1 MTAVSFLMKI
11 HRLQFSIVFLILSNL
26 LVFQI
31 AFLQGQQWK
40 SVASSSTTIAETA
53 TFAERQINPVY
64 DANPLPSIR
73 VVDPSRETI
82 YGGQGDKPHLGG
94 FVDVDMHGLSP
105 ATWTFMVETIGV
117 KSVIDIGCGRGIS
130 TSWFVL
136 HGVEAL
142 CVEGSHDALEKTMLP
157 DPSTQMV
164 EHDFSRGPWWPAKT
178 YDAVWCVEFLEHVG
192 RNFHKNYLPTF
203 RKAAFI
209 FVTHSTWGGWHHVE
223 VHDEEWW
230 ITRFEMYGFKYSERL
245 TKKVKYIAQSE
256 KSMSSSIQ
264 GAKDGKYNSQH
275 VWLHMM
281 VFINPEVAGLPQHAH
296 LMAEQGCF
304 KATIK
309 DKEGNRISVNRECG
323 TGRNNAEES
332 KLPEEFKPIW
342 IDEPEKK
349 RKEWEEWVNKHIN
362 LQNKTA

>member
-53 TFAERQINPVY
+53 TFAERQISPVY

-178 YDAVWCVEFLEHVG
+178 YDAVWCVEFLEHVSW
-192 RNFHKNYLPTF
+192 KNGTMLF
-203 RKAAFI
+203 CLLR
-209 FVTHSTWGGWHHVE
+209 
-223 VHDEEWW
+223 
-230 ITRFEMYGFKYSERL
+230 RL
-245 TKKVKYIAQSE
+245 HRSHT
-256 KSMSSSIQ
+256 
-264 GAKDGKYNSQH
+264 N
-275 VWLHMM
+275 
-281 VFINPEVAGLPQHAH
+281 
-296 LMAEQGCF
+296 
-304 KATIK
+304 
-309 DKEGNRISVNRECG
+309 
-323 TGRNNAEES
+323 
-332 KLPEEFKPIW
+332 
-342 IDEPEKK
+342 
-349 RKEWEEWVNKHIN
+349 
-362 LQNKTA
+362 TALLSFALLL